1 MGSASRLSVP
11 ETHYSAGRKLTKL
24 RGPTENI
31 QTFLTPIHFLEF
43 PMPSGIERVREI
55 KRLRT
60 RRKKVAKLLARAKA
74 GTMDKSEVVRKLKR
88 LTPGADVI
96 IEREGLKS

>member
-1 MGSASRLSVP
+1 
-11 ETHYSAGRKLTKL
+11 
-24 RGPTENI
+24 
-31 QTFLTPIHFLEF
+31 
-43 PMPSGIERVREI
+43 MPSGIERVREI

-74 GTMDKSEVVRKLKR
+74 GTMEKEEVARKLRR

-96 IEREGLKS
+96 IDREGLK